1 MNVPRHRER
10 RLSMGNQK
18 SFNDIASGLIFIGI
32 GIAFGYA
39 ASGYQIGTALR
50 MGPGYFPLVLA
61 GLMCI
66 LGIAIVVKG
75 MARDAQ
81 PSEFGIVPWRGM
93 VLLLGAIA
101 FFGFTIRGLGL
112 VPSLF
117 VALLM
122 ASLASR
128 RNTLLSALVL
138 ATSITA
144 LCVVIFIYGLSVPI
158 ALFGP
163 WLPL

>member
-1 MNVPRHRER
+1 
-10 RLSMGNQK
+10 MGNQK

-81 PSEFGIVPWRGM
+81 PSQFGIMPWRGM
-93 VLLLGAIA
+93 VLLLSAIA
-101 FFGFTIRGLGL
+101 FFGFTIRGLGM

-117 VALLM
+117 ITLM
-122 ASLASR
+122 LASLASR
-128 RNTLLSALVL
+128 RNTLLSAFILSV
-138 ATSITA
+138 AITTA
-144 LCVVIFIYGLSVPI
+144 CVTIFIYGLGVPI
-158 ALFGP
+158 TLFGP